1 MKKHKSEASPA
12 KVLLASAGLMA
23 GLAASIDVGAGPVVG
38 ISVAVIG
45 LFGPG
50 LLIDQIK
57 EYYKDAKEK
66 MQSSDRSAELRAR
79 YPEAYNSDGSPKG
92 WNSDSTQKRG
102 DR

>member
-1 MKKHKSEASPA
+1 MKKHN

-23 GLAASIDVGAGPVVG
+23 GLTASAAAGAGPVVG
-38 ISVAVIG
+38 VSVAVIG

-57 EYYKDAKEK
+57 GYYKDAKEK
-66 MQSSDRSAELRAR
+66 MQSSDRADVLRAR
-79 YPEAYNSDGSPKG
+79 YPEIYNSDGSPKG
-92 WNSDSTQKRG
+92 RDSDSTPKGG